1 MCLLLC
7 WPCSARRW
15 VEQDYHLTDCPNFQR
30 HLCKLLAARI
40 SHQEFANWVDQELN
54 GYPSIKDLPDYRVV
68 QVDSYGSFI
77 GSYSQAGKLQI
88 PVSVLPKEIQEQF
101 QHAYMNS
108 SISAYTALLS
118 GDKSGSVQER
128 WPVSLAVHNA
138 SKITPNMQCV
148 SAWKEIPIGA
158 IVRLMD
164 SVKTRV
170 LGFSID
176 LEREAPNAGE
186 IPIGSQP
193 PLSREKMTQIFNT
206 NITGNVGNVANAS
219 SDFSQSTEVVVE
231 LGNWQALQARL
242 QELGLTSGD
251 TEGLKADLERA
262 LATGSHEE
270 KTTTASTWIGRLAGK
285 AATGAVGVGIE
296 VAATG
301 IAKAIASYFGFTG
314 P

>member
-1 MCLLLC
+1 MSLIHDIQAASIAQNSDIPMLL
-7 WPCSARRW
+7 RM
-15 VEQDYHLTDCPNFQR
+15 
-30 HLCKLLAARI
+30 CKLLAARI
-40 SHQEFANWVDQELN
+40 SHQEFAEWVDRELN

-68 QVDSYGSFI
+68 RVDSYGSFI
-77 GSYSQAGKLQI
+77 GSFSQANKLQI
-88 PVSVLPKEIQEQF
+88 PISVLPKELQEQYRN
-101 QHAYMNS
+101 AYMGS

-118 GDKSGSVQER
+118 GDKSNSVQEP
-128 WPVSLAVHNA
+128 WPVALAVHNA
-138 SKITPNMQCV
+138 SKLTPNMQCV

-170 LGFSID
+170 LGFAID

-186 IPIGSQP
+186 LPIGSQP

-219 SDFSQSTEVVVE
+219 SGFSQSSVVAVE
-231 LGNWQALQARL
+231 LGNWQSLQAHL
-242 QELGLTSGD
+242 LELGLTAGD

-262 LATGSHEE
+262 LATESQEE
-270 KTTTASTWIGRLAGK
+270 KTKTASTWIGRLAGK
-285 AATGAVGVGIE
+285 AAAGAAGVGIE

-301 IAKAIASYFGFTG
+301 VAKAIASYFGLAG
-314 P
+314 V